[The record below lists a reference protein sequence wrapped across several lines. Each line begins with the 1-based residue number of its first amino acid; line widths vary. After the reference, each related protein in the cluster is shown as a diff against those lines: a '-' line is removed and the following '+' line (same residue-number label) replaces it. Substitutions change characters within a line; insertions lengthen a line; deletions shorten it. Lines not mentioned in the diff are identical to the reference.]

1 MNKKKSVILCISF
14 IVIIVIFVTVVY
26 LKNKSNQENSNATEQ
41 ANAQNETSNATVEEL
56 MQNVNATANSDIYE
70 IQKEYDGREV
80 LVVKPSLQFCVA
92 FAGSINKNLASIEE
106 AQIITEQ
113 NLPQDTGIY
122 VGNSENKVL
131 EYINEYTNS
140 QYGVS
145 DKGYLVLKESKENND
160 IDNRIQKVMN
170 SDYLYIVYC
179 DGTMKNIDNITG
191 EILNYDFEDMDPY
204 QAYEYCQD
212 ENRFFIELTTNK
224 ENRLSQEE
232 IFMAFLELLELN
244 L

>member
-14 IVIIVIFVTVVY
+14 IVIIVIILIAVY
-26 LKNKSNQENSNATEQ
+26 LNNKGNQENQNDTEQ

-70 IQKEYDGREV
+70 IQTEYDGREV

-106 AQIITEQ
+106 AQTITEQ

>member
-14 IVIIVIFVTVVY
+14 IVIIVIILIAVY
-26 LKNKSNQENSNATEQ
+26 SNNKGNQENQNDTEQ

-106 AQIITEQ
+106 AQTITEQ

-145 DKGYLVLKESKENND
+145 DTGYLVLEESKENND
-160 IDNRIQKVMN
+160 IDNRIQKIMDSN
-170 SDYLYIVYC
+170 YLYIVRC

-191 EILNYDFEDMDPY
+191 EI
-204 QAYEYCQD
+204 
-212 ENRFFIELTTNK
+212 R
-224 ENRLSQEE
+224 
-232 IFMAFLELLELN
+232 
-244 L
+244 

>member
-1 MNKKKSVILCISF
+1 MNKKKRVILCISF
-14 IVIIVIFVTVVY
+14 IVIIAIIVRVVC
-26 LKNKSNQENSNATEQ
+26 LNNKNNQENLNATEQ
-41 ANAQNETSNATVEEL
+41 TNEQNETSNAIVEEL

-70 IQKEYDGREV
+70 IQTEYDGREV

-92 FAGSINKNLASIEE
+92 FAGSINRDLTSIEE
-106 AQIITEQ
+106 AQTITEQ

-145 DKGYLVLKESKENND
+145 DTGYLVLEESKENND
-160 IDNRIQKVMN
+160 IDNRIQKAMN
-170 SDYLYIVYC
+170 SDYLYIVCC

-191 EILNYDFEDMDPY
+191 EI
-204 QAYEYCQD
+204 
-212 ENRFFIELTTNK
+212 R
-224 ENRLSQEE
+224 
-232 IFMAFLELLELN
+232 
-244 L
+244 

>member
-14 IVIIVIFVTVVY
+14 IVIIVIILIAVY
-26 LKNKSNQENSNATEQ
+26 SNNKGNQENQNDTEQ

-92 FAGSINKNLASIEE
+92 FAGSINRDLTSIEE
-106 AQIITEQ
+106 AQTITEQ

-122 VGNSENKVL
+122 FGNSENKVL

-145 DKGYLVLKESKENND
+145 DTGYLVLEESKENND
-160 IDNRIQKVMN
+160 IDNRIQKIMDSN
-170 SDYLYIVYC
+170 YLYIVRC

-191 EILNYDFEDMDPY
+191 EI
-204 QAYEYCQD
+204 
-212 ENRFFIELTTNK
+212 R
-224 ENRLSQEE
+224 
-232 IFMAFLELLELN
+232 
-244 L
+244 

>member
-106 AQIITEQ
+106 AQTITEQ